1 MARDERPSLR
11 FGRLETR
18 RLIIALVLSLL
29 VHLIG
34 WGGYEYG
41 KKTGFWDRLHALLV
55 RYMPPPKHNPALEAK
70 KKEQEQQQPTIFVE
84 VSQPDEAPTKETIYY
99 SSQNSRAANPEAS
112 KDVNQPKIDG
122 KQEEIV
128 KTEDVPKVSKLH
140 PSPTQPPS
148 PPTQKK
154 EEQQQQSSS
163 QNIGDQKLA
172 KVEKTETPD
181 ESPQPKPR
189 PRTLNEARAQQHQP
203 LPGVKMRQDGGTSRM
218 RIVPSFDTKATA
230 FGDYDAK
237 LIAAVSQYWYDE
249 LDRNH
254 FAYDRSGRVVV
265 SFDLHYDGTVDS
277 VEIIDNNVGTL
288 LGSFCQEAIDQTAP
302 YEKWPN
308 DMLHEI
314 GSTKRTVKFTFFY

>member
-11 FGRLETR
+11 FGRRETR
-18 RLIIALVLSLL
+18 RLIIALLLSLL
-29 VHLIG
+29 VHFLG
-34 WGGYEYG
+34 WSGYEYG
-41 KKTGFWDRLHALLV
+41 KKTGFWDRLHALLTWHK
-55 RYMPPPKHNPALEAK
+55 PHKPNPALEAK
-70 KKEQEQQQPTIFVE
+70 KPEMQQPTVFVE

-99 SSQNSRAANPEAS
+99 SSQNARAANPDAN

-122 KQEEIV
+122 KQTEVV
-128 KTEDVPKVSKLH
+128 KTEDVPKVSQLH
-140 PSPTQPPS
+140 PSPTQPPA
-148 PPTQKK
+148 PPTPKK
-154 EEQQQQSSS
+154 EEPQQQQASS
-163 QNIGDQKLA
+163 QNMGDQKLA

-181 ESPQPKPR
+181 ETPQPKPR

-203 LPGVKMRQDGGTSRM
+203 MPGVRMRQDGGTSRV

-230 FGDYDAK
+230 FGDYDAR

-254 FAYDRSGRVVV
+254 FAYDRSGMVVV
-265 SFDLHYDGTVDS
+265 SFDLHYDGTVDG

-302 YEKWPN
+302 FGKWPT

-314 GSTKRTVKFTFFY
+314 GSTKRNVKFTFFY